1 MASFIGPSSSLPI
14 AAMEK
19 VAEEMGAAS
28 RVPELHGG
36 PEGQYLRESTGRWRS
51 LSQEPASQL
60 QRPPVLP
67 PGPLPGDHV
76 PSVADPEMAAKQKA
90 ARQVRQDTSKLWE
103 AARRR
108 LDPKTFEA
116 LKRQDD
122 LERAE
127 AEVAFE
133 KARQQGTWQLLR
145 SAAGAD
151 RQLLAEIA
159 RLASGG
165 EGRCLSVEK
174 ARQLFDGD
182 ATNVANAAT
191 PARRRSFSR
200 GEEKKQSRKPPRPAA
215 PAAPAAA
222 PRNLN
227 ESSAALGGA

>member
-1 MASFIGPSSSLPI
+1 
-14 AAMEK
+14 MEK
-19 VAEEMGAAS
+19 VAEEAIGAS

-51 LSQEPASQL
+51 LSQEPASQV
-60 QRPPVLP
+60 QRPVP
-67 PGPLPGDHV
+67 PLGEHGAVTLAS
-76 PSVADPEMAAKQKA
+76 SVAVDPEMMAKQKA

-108 LDPKTFEA
+108 LDSKTFED

-133 KARQQGTWQLLR
+133 KARQQGVWQLLR
-145 SAAGAD
+145 GAAGAD

-174 ARQLFDGD
+174 ARQLFDGSS
-182 ATNVANAAT
+182 AASAVSAGTAAT

-200 GEEKKQSRKPPRPAA
+200 GEEKKQSRKPPRPTAPAA
-215 PAAPAAA
+215 PAAPAPA
-222 PRNLN
+222 PRIHN

>member
-1 MASFIGPSSSLPI
+1 M
-14 AAMEK
+14 M
-19 VAEEMGAAS
+19 
-28 RVPELHGG
+28 
-36 PEGQYLRESTGRWRS
+36 
-51 LSQEPASQL
+51 
-60 QRPPVLP
+60 
-67 PGPLPGDHV
+67 
-76 PSVADPEMAAKQKA
+76 AKQKA

-108 LDPKTFEA
+108 LDSKTFED

-133 KARQQGTWQLLR
+133 KARQQGVWQLLR
-145 SAAGAD
+145 GAAGAD

-174 ARQLFDGD
+174 ARQLFDGNS
-182 ATNVANAAT
+182 ATSAVSAGTAAT

-200 GEEKKQSRKPPRPAA
+200 GEEKKQSRKPPRPTA
-215 PAAPAAA
+215 PAAPAVPAPA
-222 PRNLN
+222 PRIHT

>member
-1 MASFIGPSSSLPI
+1 
-14 AAMEK
+14 MEK
-19 VAEEMGAAS
+19 VAEEAATGS

-60 QRPPVLP
+60 QRPAVPLAEH
-67 PGPLPGDHV
+67 GPA
-76 PSVADPEMAAKQKA
+76 ADPEIMAKQKA

-108 LDPKTFEA
+108 LDSKTIED

-133 KARQQGTWQLLR
+133 KARQQSVWQLLR
-145 SAAGAD
+145 GAAGVD

-174 ARQLFDGD
+174 ARQLFDGSS
-182 ATNVANAAT
+182 ASSVSAGTAAT

-200 GEEKKQSRKPPRPAA
+200 GEEKKQSRKPPRPTAPAPAA
-215 PAAPAAA
+215 PAAPAV
-222 PRNLN
+222 PRIHH